1 MSQYE
6 GALSNKINLW
16 RDEVVWLLS
25 KLEAL
30 IDFSDEE
37 LPPELEQIFN
47 FKVSKILEDMKK
59 SLKYSNYGERIRNGF
74 VITLLGRPNVGKSSL
89 INYLSDKKVAIVT
102 DEAGTTRDIIE
113 VTMDFEGFPVIL
125 NDTAGIRSTKSEVEK
140 IGVKESLRK
149 SRII

>member
-47 FKVSKILEDMKK
+47 FKVLKILEDMKN
-59 SLKYSNYGERIRNGF
+59 L
-74 VITLLGRPNVGKSSL
+74 
-89 INYLSDKKVAIVT
+89 
-102 DEAGTTRDIIE
+102 
-113 VTMDFEGFPVIL
+113 
-125 NDTAGIRSTKSEVEK
+125 
-140 IGVKESLRK
+140 
-149 SRII
+149 